1 MHASQETL
9 NDLGYVKQA
18 LARDRRPPFPASI
31 AVLWAA
37 ICAVGFGLNDF
48 APSAAG
54 LYWAIASP
62 AGFLL
67 SCWLGYRASRAGGEL
82 DRREGIRWALHFGV
96 LLLAFFVAVIG
107 VALGVFAGSQ
117 MGAVA
122 LLLCGVVFLLAGVH
136 LAPPLA
142 WVGALNL
149 AGVPIL
155 LLFDRW
161 QWTVIGVLVALAFL
175 AIAATGARHGKLDTD
190 AAR

>member
-18 LARDRRPPFPASI
+18 LARDRRSPFPASI

-37 ICAVGFGLNDF
+37 ICGVGFALNDF
-48 APSAAG
+48 VPSASG
-54 LYWAIASP
+54 LYWVIATP

-67 SCWLGYRASRAGGEL
+67 SLWLGHRAERASGEL

-96 LLLAFFVAVIG
+96 LLLTFFVALIG
-107 VALGVFAGSQ
+107 SALGAFDGFQ
-117 MGAVA
+117 LGAIT
-122 LLLCGVVFLLAGVH
+122 LLICGAVFLLAGVH
-136 LAPPLA
+136 LSPPLA

-149 AGVPIL
+149 VGVPIL
-155 LLFDRW
+155 LLLDRW

-175 AIAATGARHGKLDTD
+175 AIAATGARRGKLDTD